1 MQYGVFAS
9 HCGFL
14 LRLSDWLDAESIE
27 GFSFDGTRWTER
39 PDLDAEELADALGRE
54 VLDNYADRKW
64 LERRLESL
72 GYDRL
77 AAHVRGTLL
86 PPGGNTRTGDF
97 GEIVA
102 GFVVRRHFGFL
113 IPVQRLRYK
122 DSPSGTQRLIDLVA
136 FKFREPPELTRIA
149 VSEVK
154 TRTGKV
160 ASIAADAAE
169 QLADAVDDLAL
180 SLSYIDRRLTE
191 QGKYAL
197 ADRVI
202 ALLDPQARYG
212 LDKHIFVVTDVNTLH
227 DDALDRLE
235 QADCN
240 KDLAASIVL
249 IAGLKDVI
257 AGSYDAAGAL
267 GDLAD

>member
-1 MQYGVFAS
+1 M
-9 HCGFL
+9 
-14 LRLSDWLDAESIE
+14 RLSDWLNGEPIE
-27 GFSFDGTRWTER
+27 GFSFDGIRWTER
-39 PDLDAEELADALGRE
+39 PGLDAVELAQALGRE
-54 VLDNYADRKW
+54 VLDNYADREW
-64 LERRLESL
+64 LERRLDLL

-86 PPGGNTRTGDF
+86 PPVGNTRTGDF

-122 DSPSGTQRLIDLVA
+122 DSPSGTQRLIDIVA
-136 FKFREPPELTRIA
+136 FKFRKPPELTTIA

-169 QLADAVDDLAL
+169 QLSDAVNDLAL

-191 QGKYAL
+191 QGKHAL
-197 ADRVI
+197 ANRVI
-202 ALLDPQARYG
+202 ALLDPQSHYR
-212 LDKHIFVVTDVNTLH
+212 LDKHVFVVTDVNTLH
-227 DDALDRLE
+227 EETLDRLE
-235 QADCN
+235 QVDDKN
-240 KDLAASIVL
+240 LAASVVL

-257 AGSYDAAGAL
+257 TDGYDAAGGL
-267 GDLAD
+267 NDLAG

>member
-1 MQYGVFAS
+1 MQYGVLAAHS
-9 HCGFL
+9 GAPL
-14 LRLSDWLDAESIE
+14 KLSDWLDGEPIE

-39 PDLDAEELADALGRE
+39 PGLDAEELAEALGRE
-54 VLDNYADRKW
+54 VLDNYADREW
-64 LERRLESL
+64 LERRLELL

-86 PPGGNTRTGDF
+86 PPAGNTRTGDF

-122 DSPSGTQRLIDLVA
+122 DSPSGTQRLIDVVA
-136 FKFREPPELTRIA
+136 FKFRAPPELTTIA

-154 TRTGKV
+154 TRTSKV

-191 QGKYAL
+191 QRKHAL
-197 ADRVI
+197 ADHVI
-202 ALLDPQARYG
+202 ALLDPQARYR
-212 LDKHIFVVTDVNTLH
+212 LDKHVFVVTDVDTLH
-227 DDALDRLE
+227 DDTLDRLE
-235 QADCN
+235 QADGD
-240 KDLAASIVL
+240 KDLATSIVL
-249 IAGLKDVI
+249 IAGLKEVI
-257 AGSYDAAGAL
+257 VGGYDAAGAL
-267 GDLAD
+267 SGLAG

>member
-1 MQYGVFAS
+1 
-9 HCGFL
+9 
-14 LRLSDWLDAESIE
+14 LRLSDWLDGEPIE
-27 GFSFDGTRWTER
+27 GFSFAGTRWTER
-39 PDLDAEELADALGRE
+39 PDLDAAELAEALGRE

-86 PPGGNTRTGDF
+86 PPSGNTRIGDF
-97 GEIVA
+97 GEIIA

-122 DSPSGTQRLIDLVA
+122 DSPSGTQRLIDVVA
-136 FKFREPPELTRIA
+136 FKFRTPPELTPIA

-160 ASIAADAAE
+160 ASIATDAAK

-191 QGKYAL
+191 HGKHAL
-197 ADRVI
+197 ADRVL
-202 ALLDPQARYG
+202 ALLDPQATYR
-212 LDKHIFVVTDVNTLH
+212 LDKHIFVVTDVGTLH
-227 DDALDRLE
+227 EDTLDRLE
-235 QADCN
+235 QADGD

-249 IAGLKDVI
+249 IARLKDVI
-257 AGSYDAAGAL
+257 TSSYDAAGAL
-267 GDLAD
+267 SDLAR

>member
-1 MQYGVFAS
+1 MK
-9 HCGFL
+9 
-14 LRLSDWLDAESIE
+14 LSDWLDGEAIE
-27 GFSFDGTRWTER
+27 GFSFEGTRWSER
-39 PDLDAEELADALGRE
+39 PDLNAEELAVALGRE
-54 VLDNYADRKW
+54 VLDNYVDRAW

-77 AAHVRGTLL
+77 AAHVRSTLL
-86 PPGGNTRTGDF
+86 PPVGNTRTGDF

-102 GFVVRRHFGFL
+102 GFVVRRHFGYL

-122 DSPSGTQRLIDLVA
+122 DSPSGTQRLIDVVA
-136 FKFREPPELTRIA
+136 FRFRERPELTTIA

-154 TRTGKV
+154 TRTDKV

-169 QLADAVDDLAL
+169 QLADAVSDLAL

-191 QGKYAL
+191 QGKHAL

-202 ALLDPQARYG
+202 ALLDPQARYH
-212 LDKHIFVVTDVNTLH
+212 LDKHVFVITDTDTLH

-235 QADCN
+235 RADCD

-249 IAGLKDVI
+249 IAGLKEVI

-267 GDLAD
+267 RDLAG

>member
-1 MQYGVFAS
+1 MLAS
-9 HCGFL
+9 NRGAL
-14 LRLSDWLDAESIE
+14 LRLSDWLDGDPIE

-39 PDLDAEELADALGRE
+39 PDLDTDELADALGRE
-54 VLDNYADRKW
+54 VLDNYADRRW
-64 LERRLESL
+64 LERRLELL

-86 PPGGNTRTGDF
+86 PPVGNTRTGDF

-102 GFVVRRHFGFL
+102 GLVVRRHFGFL

-122 DSPSGTQRLIDLVA
+122 DSPSGTQRLIDVVA
-136 FKFREPPELTRIA
+136 FKFRKPPELSTIA

-169 QLADAVDDLAL
+169 QLVKAVDDLAL

-191 QGKYAL
+191 QGKHAL
-197 ADRVI
+197 ADRIV
-202 ALLDPQARYG
+202 ALLDPQVRYR
-212 LDKHIFVVTDVNTLH
+212 LDKHVFVVTDVDTLH
-227 DDALDRLE
+227 DDTLDRLE
-235 QADCN
+235 QADVD

-267 GDLAD
+267 SDLAG

>member
-1 MQYGVFAS
+1 MR
-9 HCGFL
+9 L
-14 LRLSDWLDAESIE
+14 LDWLDGEPIE
-27 GFSFDGTRWTER
+27 GFSFDGIRWSER
-39 PDLDAEELADALGRE
+39 PDYDAQELADALGRE

-64 LERRLESL
+64 LERRLELL

-86 PPGGNTRTGDF
+86 PPVGNTRTGDF

-122 DSPSGTQRLIDLVA
+122 DSPSGTQRLIDVVA
-136 FKFREPPELTRIA
+136 FKFREPPELTTIA

-191 QGKYAL
+191 QGKHAL

-202 ALLDPQARYG
+202 ALLDPQARYQ
-212 LDKHIFVVTDVNTLH
+212 LDKHVFVVTDVETLH

-235 QADCN
+235 QADVD

-257 AGSYDAAGAL
+257 AGSYEAAGAL
-267 GDLAD
+267 SDLAG

>member
-1 MQYGVFAS
+1 MQDGVLAS

-14 LRLSDWLDAESIE
+14 LRLSEWLNGEPIE
-27 GFSFDGTRWTER
+27 DFSFDGTRWTER
-39 PDLDAEELADALGRE
+39 PGLVSEELAHALGRE

-64 LERRLESL
+64 LERRLELL

-86 PPGGNTRTGDF
+86 PPAGNTRTGDF

-122 DSPSGTQRLIDLVA
+122 DSPSGTQRLIDVVA
-136 FKFREPPELTRIA
+136 FKFREPPELTTIA

-154 TRTGKV
+154 TRTGKD

-169 QLADAVDDLAL
+169 QLANAVDDLAL

-191 QGKYAL
+191 QGKHAL
-197 ADRVI
+197 ANRVI
-202 ALLDPQARYG
+202 ALLDPQARYR
-212 LDKHIFVVTDVNTLH
+212 LDKHVFVVTDVDTLH
-227 DDALDRLE
+227 DETLDRLE
-235 QADCN
+235 QADGD

-249 IAGLKDVI
+249 IAGLKGVI
-257 AGSYDAAGAL
+257 AGGYDAAGAL
-267 GDLAD
+267 SDLAG